1 MTTLTQG
8 LYTQFIK
15 PQASGGRVIPLA
27 GGYCHVGVY
36 GSDPTLKNQQGYIN
50 HLDLY
55 FIDLQG
61 NKVPIDNP
69 VLLNSAG
76 ITSYNGQ
83 PIQISFDESLYSI
96 AITDANNNTQP
107 GYQNYRMGSAETFS
121 QLSAAC
127 QEFGLPLSAADV
139 TVKYLEQGMSI
150 TGCCW
155 TRRG

>member
-8 LYTQFIK
+8 LYTQFVK
-15 PQASGGRVIPLA
+15 SEASGGRVIPLA
-27 GGYCHVGVY
+27 GYYCHVGVY

-107 GYQNYRMGSAETFS
+107 GYQNYRMGINEAFS
-121 QLSAAC
+121 IYFQHFNYSSSRSKC
-127 QEFGLPLSAADV
+127 IGVF
-139 TVKYLEQGMSI
+139 
-150 TGCCW
+150 
-155 TRRG
+155 